1 VKRRQDISPRLAA
14 TTNERTSL
22 TSQAEQFN
30 QRNIDE
36 FRTNDG
42 RVGGTFAGAPLLLLH
57 TVGAR
62 GGQQRINPMMYLADG
77 DNYLVFASKA
87 GSDRQFAGS
96 SRCRPAP
103 GSCSAA

>member
-42 RVGGTFAGAPLLLLH
+42 RVGGTFAGAPLL
-57 TVGAR
+57 
-62 GGQQRINPMMYLADG
+62 
-77 DNYLVFASKA
+77 
-87 GSDRQFAGS
+87 GS
-96 SRCRPAP
+96 SGPTR
-103 GSCSAA
+103 